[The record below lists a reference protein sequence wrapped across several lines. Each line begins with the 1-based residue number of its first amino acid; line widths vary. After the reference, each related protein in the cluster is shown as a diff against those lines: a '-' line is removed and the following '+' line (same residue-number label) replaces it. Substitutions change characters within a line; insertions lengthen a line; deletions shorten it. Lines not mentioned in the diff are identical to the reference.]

1 MIVLDSSAVLAIL
14 LKEEE
19 AASFRSR
26 IGEAGG
32 AMVSAGTA
40 VELLAVAGKDNR
52 LLSTVREFL
61 EETFIAIEPLD
72 AEQADIA
79 GNAYGRYGKGHH
91 RAGFNLLEKGAFRC
105 CSRVTISHTR
115 PAEIFDVATEQAL
128 R

>member
-19 AASFRSR
+19 AAAFRSR

-40 VELLAVAGKDNR
+40 VELLAVASKDSR

-91 RAGFNLLEKGAFRC
+91 RAGLNLGDVFSYALARKRGLPLLFKGDDF
-105 CSRVTISHTR
+105 TYTDIE
-115 PAEIFDVATEQAL
+115 PA
-128 R
+128 